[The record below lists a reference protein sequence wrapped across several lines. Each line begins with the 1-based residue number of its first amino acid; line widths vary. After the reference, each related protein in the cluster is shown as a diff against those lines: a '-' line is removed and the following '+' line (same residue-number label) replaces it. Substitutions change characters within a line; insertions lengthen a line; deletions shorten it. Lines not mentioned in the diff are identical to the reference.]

1 MAETK
6 ELKRRVRDIIDPT
19 RNLGHVDS
27 HLKKPISSE
36 TPVQPTTSAFVEL
49 SPQTPAMP
57 SQDAEKD
64 IPFLLKGSDPSHA
77 GGRDT
82 NRAASGD
89 GPESSKT
96 LLEEVGANGRVVIS
110 GGEGIFFCRPGD
122 EDCG

>member
-27 HLKKPISSE
+27 HPKKPISSE
-36 TPVQPTTSAFVEL
+36 TPVQPTITTSKEL
-49 SPQTPAMP
+49 PPQTPAVP

-64 IPFLLKGSDPSHA
+64 TPFLLKGSDPSHT
-77 GGRDT
+77 GGRDAE
-82 NRAASGD
+82 RAASGD
-89 GPESSKT
+89 EPESPKT
-96 LLEEVGANGRVVIS
+96 LLEGVVANGKVVIS
-110 GGEGIFFCRPGD
+110 GGEGVFFCRPGD

>member
-27 HLKKPISSE
+27 HVKKPDSSGA
-36 TPVQPTTSAFVEL
+36 PVQPATSISGQL
-49 SPQTPAMP
+49 PPQSPIMP

-64 IPFLLKGSDPSHA
+64 IPFVMKGNDPSHTR
-77 GGRDT
+77 GRGAK
-82 NRAASGD
+82 RVASGAE
-89 GPESSKT
+89 PEGSKT
-96 LLEEVGANGRVVIS
+96 ILEEVGANGKVVIS
-110 GGEGIFFCRPGD
+110 GGEGVFFCRPGD